1 MSATESAMVGIIPI
15 RSANLLSSC
24 LTLAAAFFLALN
36 NGYAENPY
44 TESESTLLSVTI
56 TTEIHDARNAL
67 PNNRQMPDKYNPI
80 FKQIFSSTG
89 IALDRKGYIMTFL
102 GYGRIF
108 VQKADS
114 RFEIDTKEGRR
125 YNGSLVGIDQ
135 GNGAA
140 VVHVPDGDLK
150 STPVCPG
157 CDISDGTTVIA
168 PVFIGPGGTQFQET
182 QIISIRSS
190 AAAQERESWV
200 LRMNRPF
207 LGIGKPLFTDDGRV
221 LGFVVSQ
228 DITGLQNLVYPI
240 SELLSSAEKIIER
253 KGDIRTGWLGV
264 YTDDDTPAPTGQ
276 GVEIQGVEEESPAQ
290 KSGLAPK
297 DIVLRYNNH
306 TIKNVRQFIRL
317 VQDTPIGSRAKL
329 EILRDDHPMTLVAVI
344 QPLKFQDGM
353 EYLKGNL
360 QDAFGPISSVL
371 RNLGQPFRLP
381 FGMDVI
387 NLTPALAAEQKI
399 QGKQGLLVVNIGS
412 QTPAELAG
420 IKDRDVILSVNE
432 KPVDN
437 AQEFDSYLRTL
448 HPGSTV
454 SMKVVREGSV
464 RTVSIQLP
472 D

>member
-1 MSATESAMVGIIPI
+1 MVGIIPI
-15 RSANLLSSC
+15 RFKNLLSSC
-24 LTLAAAFFLALN
+24 LTLVAASFIALS

-44 TESESTLLSVTI
+44 AESEATLLSVTI
-56 TTEIHDARNAL
+56 TTEIHGARDAL
-67 PNNRQMPDKYNPI
+67 PNNRQMPDKYNPT
-80 FKQIFSSTG
+80 FVQKFSSTG

-114 RFEIDTKEGRR
+114 RFEIDTKKGRR

-140 VVHVPDGDLK
+140 VVHVPNGDLK
-150 STPVCPG
+150 STPVCPD

-190 AAAQERESWV
+190 GTAQERESWV

-207 LGIGKPLFTDDGRV
+207 LGIGKPLFTGDGRV

-240 SELLSSAEKIIER
+240 SELLSSAEKIIE
-253 KGDIRTGWLGV
+253 KDGDIRTGWLGV
-264 YTDDDTPAPTGQ
+264 YTDDTPASGGY
-276 GVEIQGVEEESPAQ
+276 GVVIDGVEEGSPAQ
-290 KSGLAPK
+290 KSGLAPE
-297 DIVLRYNNH
+297 DIVLRYNDH
-306 TIKNVRQFIRL
+306 KIE
-317 VQDTPIGSRAKL
+317 DTPIGSRAEL
-329 EILRDDHPMTLVAVI
+329 DILRDEHPMTLIAVI
-344 QPLKFQDGM
+344 QSLKFQDGM

-360 QDAFGPISSVL
+360 QDAFGPIGSVL
-371 RNLGQPFRLP
+371 HNLGQPFRLP

-387 NLTPALAAEQKI
+387 NLTPTLAAEQKI
-399 QGKQGLLVVNIGS
+399 QGKQGLLVVNIGR

-420 IKDRDVILSVNE
+420 IKNRDVILSINE

-437 AQEFDSYLRTL
+437 AQEFNSYLRTL
-448 HPGSTV
+448 YPGSTV
-454 SMKVVREGSV
+454 SMKVVRKGSV

>member
-15 RSANLLSSC
+15 RFTNLLSSC
-24 LTLAAAFFLALN
+24 LTLVAASFLALS

-140 VVHVPDGDLK
+140 VVHVPEGDLK
-150 STPVCPG
+150 STPVCPD
-157 CDISDGTTVIA
+157 CDIRDGTTVIA

-190 AAAQERESWV
+190 GTAQERESWV

-207 LGIGKPLFTDDGRV
+207 LGIGKPIFTGDGRV

-240 SELLSSAEKIIER
+240 SELLSSAEKIIEK
-253 KGDIRTGWLGV
+253 KGDIPAGWLGV
-264 YTDDDTPAPTGQ
+264 DTDDSRPPTGY
-276 GVEIQGVEEESPAQ
+276 GVEIKGVEEGSPAQ
-290 KSGLAPK
+290 KSGLIPD
-297 DIVLRYNNH
+297 DIVLRYNDH
-306 TIKNVRQFIRL
+306 KIEDVRQFIRL
-317 VQDTPIGSRAKL
+317 VQDTPIGSRAEL
-329 EILRDDHPMTLVAVI
+329 EILRGEHPMTLVAVI

-360 QDAFGPISSVL
+360 QDAFGPIGSIL
-371 RNLGQPFRLP
+371 HNLGQPFRLP

-399 QGKQGLLVVNIGS
+399 QGKQGLLVVNIGR

-420 IKDRDVILSVNE
+420 IKNRDVILSVNE

-437 AQEFDSYLRTL
+437 AQDFNSYLRAL

>member
-15 RSANLLSSC
+15 RFANLLSAC
-24 LTLAAAFFLALN
+24 LTLVTVSFLALS

-44 TESESTLLSVTI
+44 TESESTLLNVTI
-56 TTEIHDARNAL
+56 TTEFHGARDAL

-80 FKQIFSSTG
+80 LKQIFSSTG

-125 YNGSLVGIDQ
+125 YDGSLVGIDQ

-150 STPVCPG
+150 STPVCPD

-190 AAAQERESWV
+190 GTAQERESWV

-207 LGIGKPLFTDDGRV
+207 LGIGKPLFTGDGRV
-221 LGFVVSQ
+221 LGFIVSQ

-240 SELLSSAEKIIER
+240 SELLSSAKKIIE
-253 KGDIRTGWLGV
+253 KDGDIRTGWLGV
-264 YTDDDTPAPTGQ
+264 YTDDTPASGGY
-276 GVEIQGVEEESPAQ
+276 GVVIDGVEEGSPAQ
-290 KSGLAPK
+290 KSGLAPE

-306 TIKNVRQFIRL
+306 TIKDVRQFIRL
-317 VQDTPIGSRAKL
+317 VQDTPIGSRAEL
-329 EILRDDHPMTLVAVI
+329 EILRDEHPMTLVAVI
-344 QPLKFQDGM
+344 QSLKFQDGM

-360 QDAFGPISSVL
+360 QDAFGPIGSVL
-371 RNLGQPFRLP
+371 HNLGQPFRLP

-387 NLTPALAAEQKI
+387 NLTPTLAAEQKI
-399 QGKQGLLVVNIGS
+399 QGKQGLLVVNIGRH
-412 QTPAELAG
+412 TPAELAG
-420 IKDRDVILSVNE
+420 IKNRDVILSVNE

-437 AQEFDSYLRTL
+437 AQDFNSYLRAL

-464 RTVSIQLP
+464 RTVSIQVP